1 MSAPAVVVHRTA
13 DLLASAVAARL
24 VTRLVDLQST
34 GRVPSVV
41 LTGGTIADRVHR
53 AVAESAA
60 RDAVDWGRVHLWW
73 GDERFLPDGDPDRN
87 ETQVRSALLDHVAAD
102 PALVHPM
109 PADDGN
115 LDADAAAERY
125 AEALRRAAAPEDHG
139 AVPTFDVVMLGI
151 GPDGHV
157 ASLFPE
163 HPTLYDERAAV
174 GVHGSPKPPPTRVS
188 LTFGSLNRGRE
199 VWFLASGESKAR
211 AVRLALGG
219 AGRMQIPAAGVNGST
234 RTLWLLDAAAA
245 SQLPP
250 GLHRIDSP

>member
-1 MSAPAVVVHRTA
+1 MTASAVVVHRTA

-24 VTRLVDLQST
+24 LTRLVDVQST

-53 AVAESAA
+53 AVGDSAA
-60 RDAVDWGRVHLWW
+60 REAVDWRRVALWW
-73 GDERFLPDGDPDRN
+73 GDERYLPTDDADRN
-87 ETQVRSALLDHVAAD
+87 ETQVRRALLDRLTLD
-102 PALVHPM
+102 PARVHPM
-109 PADDGN
+109 PADDGTR
-115 LDADAAAERY
+115 DADAAAAHY
-125 AEALRRAAAPEDHG
+125 ADELRRAAAPEDHG
-139 AVPTFDVVMLGI
+139 AVPTFDILMLGI

-163 HPTLYDERAAV
+163 HPALYDERTVV

-188 LTFGSLNRGRE
+188 LTFASLNRSRE
-199 VWFLASGESKAR
+199 VWFLASGDEKAR

-219 AGRMQIPAAGVNGST
+219 AGRMQVPAAGVHGSA

-245 SQLPP
+245 SQLPR
-250 GLHRIDSP
+250 GLNRIDSP